1 MRNQTNKK
9 NKGLTLKRMPKY
21 SKKVKQNPKRKNRS
35 QKQKKKRSTFST
47 IHFFLKN
54 LFEKDVDLKRKRKS
68 KAVHSMAINKI
79 SMTKRATLIM
89 KISMKMKNTRFS
101 NISTKSTKKIQTT
114 FLKINDKS

>member
-1 MRNQTNKK
+1 MRNQTSKK

-21 SKKVKQNPKRKNRS
+21 SKKVKQNPKRKKS
-35 QKQKKKRSTFST
+35 QKQKKKRLTFST

-54 LFEKDVDLKRKRKS
+54 PFEKDVDLKRKRKS
-68 KAVHSMAINKI
+68 KAAHSMAINKI
-79 SMTKRATLIM
+79 SKTKRATLIM

-101 NISTKSTKKIQTT
+101 NISMKSTKKIQTT